1 MKNIQ
6 TGILKILAL
15 LATTFFAL
23 TASAQ
28 KPDAQLA
35 QADSLFKAKQYTQSL
50 DIYEEL
56 LLAKQYSPA
65 MLLKMAFIQEG
76 LGVTS
81 LGLYYLNLY
90 YLATG
95 DEQTLAKM
103 QELAAKN
110 RLEGYQ
116 NPEADRFYYYVNK
129 YGYLVSLLFAS
140 FMVFALAW
148 IYFQKQRNK
157 KPKGAVALLV
167 VFMLLLTANV
177 NFPLKDSTVI
187 ITSGNTYLM
196 NGPSAGA
203 NVVGIVNEGNKLRL
217 LAKQDVW
224 LKVQWFD
231 QPVYVKENRVA
242 SITL

>member
-28 KPDAQLA
+28 KPATKLA

-56 LLAKQYSPA
+56 LLAKQHSPA

-81 LGLYYLNLY
+81 MGLYYLNLY

-116 NPEADRFYYYVNK
+116 NPEADRFHYHVSK
-129 YGYLVSLLFAS
+129 YGYLVSLLLAS
-140 FMVFALAW
+140 VMVFALAW
-148 IYFQKQRNK
+148 IYFQKQRNI
-157 KPKGAVALLV
+157 KPVGAVAMLV

-203 NVVGIVNEGNKLRL
+203 GVVGVVNEGNKLRL
-217 LAKQDVW
+217 LARQDVW

-242 SITL
+242 SIVL